1 MSLKNVNYVE
11 SGISMTLKARCWRL
25 RAFMTKHHRNKEFK
39 MDNTAYPALN
49 ELFVFLNTTL
59 TNISIFYSR
68 IPGSG
73 ILLKYI
79 KNSHQNDPFRTVL
92 EVMLLV
98 FGIIYLYKNKYRTD
112 NSFIELTPKE
122 IEDLVEEWQP
132 DPLLP
137 KITEEQKRELDK
149 VPIINGS
156 TGPRVKL
163 MNGKTVMNLGNFDFL
178 GFSINEHLKEKA
190 IETLRHY
197 GVGSCGPPGFYGTI
211 DVHTEFER
219 TLSEFL
225 GTEGTILYSQG
236 FSTIGSA
243 IPSFCKRGDII
254 VADEGCNFA
263 IQKGIQI
270 SRSSIKWYKHNDMK
284 DLEKIL
290 QKIKDEDIET
300 GRRLTRRFIVTEGI
314 FENYG
319 DISPL
324 PKLIELKKKFKYRL
338 ILDETFSIGTLG
350 KRGAGLTDYFDV
362 NPQEVDMIVGSMCHA
377 LHSSG
382 GFCSGSFEITDYQR
396 ISGPAYVFSAALPAM
411 LAVCA
416 TESLLHLSRNPY
428 LPATILSNTKS
439 FKNALSHVKYIKVE
453 GSLDS
458 PIFHLRLN
466 DDVIKVDSSDEK
478 DKLLQ
483 EIVDEAM
490 NNGILLTRAKY
501 LRSQEIFDV
510 EPSIR
515 ICITASFTKKE
526 IEKAA
531 STIKNVVNKV
541 LKNKIR

>member
-1 MSLKNVNYVE
+1 
-11 SGISMTLKARCWRL
+11 
-25 RAFMTKHHRNKEFK
+25 

-92 EVMLLV
+92 E
-98 FGIIYLYKNKYRTD
+98 
-112 NSFIELTPKE
+112 E

-137 KITEEQKRELDK
+137 KITEEQKRELE
-149 VPIINGS
+149 
-156 TGPRVKL
+156 
-163 MNGKTVMNLGNFDFL
+163 KTVMNLGNFDFL
-178 GFSINEHLKEKA
+178 GFSVNEHLKEKA

-211 DVHTEFER
+211 DVHTEFEKR
-219 TLSEFL
+219 LSEFL

-243 IPSFCKRGDII
+243 IPSFCKR
-254 VADEGCNFA
+254 V
-263 IQKGIQI
+263 
-270 SRSSIKWYKHNDMK
+270 MK
-284 DLEKIL
+284 D
-290 QKIKDEDIET
+290 T

-324 PKLIELKKKFKYRL
+324 PKLVELKKKFKYRL

-350 KRGAGLTDYFDV
+350 KRGAGLTDYFDI

-439 FKNALSHVKYIKVE
+439 FKNVLSHVKYIKLE

-458 PIFHLRLN
+458 PVFHLRLN
-466 DDVIKVDSSDEK
+466 EDIIRVGDCDEK

-501 LRSQEIFDV
+501 LRAQEIFGA

-526 IEKAA
+526 IERAA